1 MTISFAAVG
10 VQNDEPDIV
19 VEQGEPFEMKCLAK
33 SLGRLVKS
41 RMDQT
46 WIHNSTTFR
55 HLNDVKPENT
65 EKLKIS
71 SSKFSDSG
79 IWNCRYYESSSNRE
93 WVTNVVRILVI
104 PPRTLLQ
111 KILPIV
117 IVITVCL
124 IVLVVIS
131 KLYWNRSKKKKL
143 DFEDEDGQDEYKYS
157 KGNEYKRTNENEYK
171 YSIADPYQY
180 GEENEYNYAEE
191 SGIDEDELTPLFAEN
206 LRGFNNR

>member
-55 HLNDVKPENT
+55 QLKDVRPENT
-65 EKLKIS
+65 ETLKIS
-71 SSKFSDSG
+71 SSNFSDSG
-79 IWNCRYYESSSNRE
+79 IWNCRYFESSNNRQ
-93 WVTNVVRILVI
+93 WVTSVVRILVI

-117 IVITVCL
+117 IAITVCL
-124 IVLVVIS
+124 VVIVVVG
-131 KLYWNRSKKKKL
+131 KLYWNRLKKKKL
-143 DFEDEDGQDEYKYS
+143 NFEDEDEEDEYKYS
-157 KGNEYKRTNENEYK
+157 KGNEYKYNNENEYK
-171 YSIADPYQY
+171 YSIGNAYKY
-180 GEENEYNYAEE
+180 GEENEYKYADE
-191 SGIDEDELTPLFAEN
+191 SGIDEDELTPLFSEN

>member
-19 VEQGEPFEMKCLAK
+19 VEQGEPLEMKCFAK

-55 HLNDVKPENT
+55 QLNDVKPENT

-79 IWNCRYYESSSNRE
+79 IWNCRYSESSSNRE
-93 WVTNVVRILVI
+93 WVTNVVRIKVV
-104 PPRTLLQ
+104 PPRTFLQ

-117 IVITVCL
+117 IAITVCL
-124 IVLVVIS
+124 ILIVVIS
-131 KLYWNRSKKKKL
+131 KLYWNRSKKKQL
-143 DFEDEDGQDEYKYS
+143 DFEDEDGKDEYKYS
-157 KGNEYKRTNENEYK
+157 KGNEYKSTNENEY
-171 YSIADPYQY
+171 SIENPYKY
-180 GEENEYNYAEE
+180 GEENEYKYADE